1 MRPNAVLTMRSNA
14 VLIMRS
20 NVIMTISQII
30 MVCGG
35 GGGGEGPP
43 NTPFLGVV
51 WGGVRPG
58 PARWGG
64 RGPPQRPPPMGG
76 WADGGGGSSP
86 RTSLSGAVLGTDRPV
101 RGRRRRAARRQR
113 GAWRAGAVPRGGPL
127 RRRPA
132 APQGVRTAGRD
143 LAWKSVP
150 NGLGNGAL
158 SPPGVCLLA
167 SMAL

>member
-1 MRPNAVLTMRSNA
+1 MRSNAVLTMRSNA

-20 NVIMTISQII
+20 NVIMIISRII

-35 GGGGEGPP
+35 GGGS
-43 NTPFLGVV
+43 F
-51 WGGVRPG
+51 
-58 PARWGG
+58 
-64 RGPPQRPPPMGG
+64 QK
-76 WADGGGGSSP
+76 
-86 RTSLSGAVLGTDRPV
+86 TSLSGAVLGTDRPV

-143 LAWKSVP
+143 LAWKSV
-150 NGLGNGAL
+150 
-158 SPPGVCLLA
+158 
-167 SMAL
+167 